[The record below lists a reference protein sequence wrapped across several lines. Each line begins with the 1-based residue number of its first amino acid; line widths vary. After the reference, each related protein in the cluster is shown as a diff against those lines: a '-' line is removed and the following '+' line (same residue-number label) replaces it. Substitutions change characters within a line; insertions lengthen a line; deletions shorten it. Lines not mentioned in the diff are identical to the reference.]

1 MQIEMDIPTYDVWS
15 IIVSQKQMRSGFVM
29 EMKDLVVFADCIYII
44 IYRSIFKQRI
54 WKIFFSFNMV
64 GLSFVEA
71 IRD

>member
-1 MQIEMDIPTYDVWS
+1 
-15 IIVSQKQMRSGFVM
+15 MRSGFVM